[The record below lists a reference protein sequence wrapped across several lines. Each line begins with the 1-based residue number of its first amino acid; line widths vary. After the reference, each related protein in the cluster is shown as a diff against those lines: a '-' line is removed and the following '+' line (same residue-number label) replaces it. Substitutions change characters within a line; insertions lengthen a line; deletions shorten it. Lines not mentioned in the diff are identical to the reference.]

1 MPTTTTTT
9 RTHPLDYVR
18 RRRYGIVTREG
29 NTNADGAGIGG
40 GIMGA
45 PEGYEGRITFYVKV
59 PDAEEALASA
69 ERLGGTRMMGPDKV
83 MDGLIIG
90 VFQDPEGHTIGVLS
104 GE

>member
-45 PEGYEGRITFYVKV
+45 PEDYEGHITFYVKV

-90 VFQDPEGHTIGVLS
+90 LFQDPEGHTIGVLS
-104 GE
+104 G

>member
-1 MPTTTTTT
+1 VPTTTT

-29 NTNADGAGIGG
+29 NTNANGAGIGG
-40 GIMGA
+40 GIMGT
-45 PEGYEGRITFYVKV
+45 PDEGHVTFYVKV

-69 ERLGGTRMMGPDKV
+69 ERLGGTRMMGPAKV

-90 VFQDPEGHTIGVLS
+90 LFQDPEGHTIGVLS